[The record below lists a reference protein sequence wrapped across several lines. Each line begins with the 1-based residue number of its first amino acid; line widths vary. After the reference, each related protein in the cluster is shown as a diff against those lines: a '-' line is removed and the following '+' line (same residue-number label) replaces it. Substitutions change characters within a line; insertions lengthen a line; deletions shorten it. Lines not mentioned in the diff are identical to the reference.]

1 MGKGRKSLNFYMC
14 ESVYT
19 AIAVNLKKHK
29 STRQAILWFIAESE
43 TFKALAEGK
52 LHNEIIAGMERNTPD
67 KLLDYQDITMHDPKE
82 MKKELKRFVV
92 LLHQA
97 LGLHNF

>member
-1 MGKGRKSLNFYMC
+1 MGKAGRKPLNFYMC

-43 TFKALAEGK
+43 TFTALAEGN
-52 LHNEIIAGMERNTPD
+52 LLEVACHQPPD
-67 KLLDYQDITMHDPKE
+67 QPYVIPACE
-82 MKKELKRFVV
+82 
-92 LLHQA
+92 
-97 LGLHNF
+97 